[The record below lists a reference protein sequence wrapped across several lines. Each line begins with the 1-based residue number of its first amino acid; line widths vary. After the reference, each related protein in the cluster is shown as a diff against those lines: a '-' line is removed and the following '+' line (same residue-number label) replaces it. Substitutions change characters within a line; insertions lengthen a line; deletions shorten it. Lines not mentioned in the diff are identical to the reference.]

1 MFRGFLEHK
10 VRKLSLR
17 GDVSRMGLYE
27 NYVKI
32 FFKKWLIREIL
43 SVKSVTFAAEN
54 EMTERILIVFRFRRI
69 NKVKVLWNFFMTCSS
84 ETAHFGVAE

>member
-27 NYVKI
+27 NYVKNFLKMADLRNI
-32 FFKKWLIREIL
+32 VREKRYLRSGKRNDGAIHDRL
-43 SVKSVTFAAEN
+43 SFPQDK
-54 EMTERILIVFRFRRI
+54 
-69 NKVKVLWNFFMTCSS
+69 
-84 ETAHFGVAE
+84 